1 MVWFVIYTKAGE
13 EDKAE
18 VNLKYQSFE
27 TYLPRLRKEVIT
39 INNIKEV
46 IVPLFP
52 RYLFIKIHHDSIQKN
67 IGLVRSTYGVSSL
80 LKIDESKFA
89 FCWIVDYPMFEVDEL
104 TKKIQFSHNPF
115 SMPQGDIK
123 NINFE
128 KPLEI
133 KQETIDSIRLIEIN
147 HFQQL
152 DPVFKKGE
160 KVSIRDGS
168 YKNIEAI
175 FLTDNNE
182 KRATLLFDLIG
193 KPTKITVEKNKIKK
207 INY

>member
-80 LKIDESKFA
+80 LKI
-89 FCWIVDYPMFEVDEL
+89 
-104 TKKIQFSHNPF
+104 
-115 SMPQGDIK
+115 G
-123 NINFE
+123 E